1 MIEQRKSKRFEL
13 KLPLELVRTGAI
25 PIGQIGETKNMSSSG
40 VLFDA
45 DTSLEIGSS
54 IEYFITLPAT
64 KSGGNEVRLRC
75 MGKVIRQEP
84 AGNAAATLDRYEFVR
99 S

>member
-1 MIEQRKSKRFEL
+1 M
-13 KLPLELVRTGAI
+13 ELVRTGLI
-25 PIGQIGETKNMSSSG
+25 PIGQVGETKNMSSSG
-40 VLFDA
+40 VLFNA
-45 DTSLEIGSS
+45 GTNVEVGSS

-64 KSGGNEVRLRC
+64 ESGGNEVRLRC

-84 AGNAAATLDRYEFVR
+84 EGNAAATLDRYEFVR